1 MAKGNGKWIQ
11 NANLKKGAFTRKA
24 KAADKTVGQY
34 ASQVLKPGSKA
45 SPKTKKQAVLA
56 RTFKNMARNR

>member
-1 MAKGNGKWIQ
+1 MAGNWIQ
-11 NANLKKGAFTRKA
+11 KANIKKGAFTKKA

-45 SPKTKKQAVLA
+45 SPKTKKQAGLA
-56 RTFKNMARNR
+56 RTFKTMRRGS

>member
-11 NANLKKGAFTRKA
+11 QAHLKLGAFTKKA

-45 SPKTKKQAVLA
+45 SPRTKKQAVLA
-56 RTFKNMARNR
+56 RTFKNMRA